1 MSENTKVRFVRS
13 YGAIEEVP
21 EYRVYWLTRLVYSTG
36 FELFIGFVILT
47 NAFALAVLT
56 MPDITLST
64 REMAYS
70 LDQVCFAIYGLEL
83 IIRILSYGK
92 KPWKFFQRGWNIFDF
107 LIIAASPFFQGQLV
121 VARLL
126 RLLRLVRIFRFLPEV
141 RILSTS
147 IIKSMPPLLSM
158 SVLIALLLFL
168 YGMAGH
174 YLFAQGAPQ
183 SWGNITTS
191 MKTLFILLTLEN
203 FPIYLE
209 EALETNPFALPF
221 FLSYVFIIV
230 FTVLNVLIG
239 IVLHAMDQARDEH
252 SKSRKEVRELEK
264 LSLQVT
270 EIVSDGKVS
279 KDEIEKLRAE
289 LIRIR
294 NAAIR
299 N

>member
-1 MSENTKVRFVRS
+1 MKKLERVSQVRN
-13 YGAIEEVP
+13 YGALEDIP
-21 EYRVYWLTRLVYSTG
+21 DYRIYWLARLVYSTP

-47 NAFALAVLT
+47 NAIALAYLT
-56 MPDITLST
+56 MPDISANSAK
-64 REMAYS
+64 MALT

-83 IIRILSYGK
+83 FIRVVSYGK
-92 KPWKFFQRGWNIFDF
+92 KPWLFFQRGWNVFDF
-107 LIIAASPFFQGQLV
+107 LVIAMSPFFQGQIV
-121 VARLL
+121 VVRLL

-147 IIKSMPPLLSM
+147 IIRSMPPLLSM

-174 YLFAQGAPQ
+174 YLFAEGAPQ

-203 FPIYLE
+203 FPVYLE
-209 EALETNPFALPF
+209 EALATNPFALPF
-221 FLSYVFIIV
+221 FLSYVFVIV

-252 SKSRKEVRELEK
+252 SKSKAEVRELEK
-264 LSLQVT
+264 LSNQVA
-270 EIVSDGKVS
+270 EIVADGRVS
-279 KDEIEKLRAE
+279 AVEVDKLKAE
-289 LIRIR
+289 LQRIR
-294 NAAIR
+294 EIAR
-299 N
+299 DR